1 MQFVTS
7 RYVTELQETL
17 TLVNAH
23 FGTVNMLTRSRP
35 QLVQNAFAT
44 MASRVLD
51 NFRDLN
57 RDIEI
62 WLKSVM
68 TPLEAQVREHQKQL
82 RRRVDSIERIH
93 EATDTLE
100 SRIAE
105 LEEVLNGL
113 DERSTKIE
121 WFTRRL
127 IEQPLEASAR
137 AA

>member
-1 MQFVTS
+1 
-7 RYVTELQETL
+7 
-17 TLVNAH
+17 
-23 FGTVNMLTRSRP
+23 
-35 QLVQNAFAT
+35 VQSIFAT
-44 MASRVLD
+44 VASRVLD

-100 SRIAE
+100 SRITQ
-105 LEEVLNGL
+105 LEGVLNEL
-113 DERSTKIE
+113 DERSHRIE
-121 WFTRRL
+121 SYGQR
-127 IEQPLEASAR
+127 IVPADEPVQV